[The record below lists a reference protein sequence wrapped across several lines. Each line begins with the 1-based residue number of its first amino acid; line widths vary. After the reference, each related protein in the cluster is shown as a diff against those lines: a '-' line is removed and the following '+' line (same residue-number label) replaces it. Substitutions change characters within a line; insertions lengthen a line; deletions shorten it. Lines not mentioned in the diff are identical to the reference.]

1 MKYGTAACA
10 AFVMAIWLATGVRGS
25 EIARYVGYL
34 LVFIALPGMLVHRA
48 VSGRRELFADVC
60 VGVPLGFALQIAGYV
75 AMASLG
81 WPGFG
86 LFASPCA
93 GLAAG
98 VIVWRRRDSP
108 RGARVF
114 TPSTAEVICI
124 ALLFI
129 GSIAMLAL
137 RHFPDHP
144 LPRDIGAAG
153 AKYYHDMPWHLAN
166 IVELTHAWPFTNPR
180 LAGEPLRYHIGAYVF
195 TAGTARVTGIDT
207 ATLLLRLD
215 PALLTLLTCIQ
226 LVWLGCVAGG
236 RVRTG
241 IVVLF
246 LVMFAGDASSLARA
260 TSPLFLN
267 NFVPHLYRSPTFLM
281 ALVLFIPLIGLGSG
295 LIAGTPGRRE
305 WTTWLLFLPACDLAK
320 LTTLPV
326 LAAGTCGYAV
336 LQLVRDRA
344 LARRP
349 LLMTA
354 AAVSGFVLV
363 GLIALPASSAS
374 VMVWRPLGSV
384 YVSQAW
390 KQLRDWGGAPV
401 IAMVVL
407 VVAGHAP
414 LLLTGTVAFFATCRT
429 LAPAHVWLLMLAA
442 AGATVSLLFVGPGNS
457 QMYFWFFGYVA
468 ASVVAAIGVVALIE
482 WPRAT
487 LRRAGLIFVSTAAV
501 ISAASVVFLTRP
513 GVRLMLGDRFRMFQQ
528 RPDDQVPAPPPDVT
542 AELSE
547 GLRWVA
553 AHTEPRAVLAVNS
566 VTPPFYFSALTERQ
580 VWLEGTF
587 PGEPSAVVSRT
598 GRESVVRLLFTSTS
612 LADVCATARPLG
624 IDYLVDVAHPSTG
637 LRSMLAT
644 SELPPVFENSAVR
657 ILSLAACRTG
667 PRRTPGRP

>member
-1 MKYGTAACA
+1 MKYGSVACA
-10 AFVMAIWLATGVRGS
+10 AAVTAIWLATGVRGS
-25 EIARYVGYL
+25 EIARYAGYL
-34 LVFIALPGMLVHRA
+34 LVFIAVPGMLVHRA

-81 WPGFG
+81 WPRFG
-86 LFASPCA
+86 LFASPCI

-98 VIVWRRRDSP
+98 VIVWRRRDTP
-108 RGARVF
+108 RGGRIFSPGA
-114 TPSTAEVICI
+114 AEVICI
-124 ALLFI
+124 ALLI
-129 GSIAMLAL
+129 IAAIAMLAL

-153 AKYYHDMPWHLAN
+153 AKYYRDMPWHLGN

-180 LAGEPLRYHIGAYVF
+180 LAGEPVRYHIGGYVF
-195 TAGTARVTGIDT
+195 TAGTARITGIDA

-215 PALLTLLTCIQ
+215 PALLILLTCLQ

-267 NFVPHLYRSPTFLM
+267 NFVPHLYRSPTYLM
-281 ALVLFIPLIGLGSG
+281 ALVLFIPLVGLGSG
-295 LIAGTPGRRE
+295 LITGTPGRRD
-305 WTTWLLFLPACDLAK
+305 WTTWLLFLPACGLSK

-326 LAAGTCGYAV
+326 LAAGACGYAV
-336 LQLVRDRA
+336 LQLVRDRT

-349 LLMTA
+349 LLMAA
-354 AAVSGFVLV
+354 AAVSAFVMV
-363 GLIALPASSAS
+363 GLVALPASSAGM
-374 VMVWRPLGSV
+374 MVWRPLGSV

-390 KQLRDWGGAPV
+390 KQLRDWGGAPA
-401 IAMVVL
+401 IAMAVL
-407 VVAGHAP
+407 VLAGHAP
-414 LLLTGTVAFFATCRT
+414 MLLAGTVAFFATRRT
-429 LAPAHVWLLMLAA
+429 LAPGQVWLLMLAA
-442 AGATVSLLFVGPGNS
+442 AGATVSLLFVAPGNS

-468 ASVVAAIGVVALIE
+468 AGVVAAIGVVALIE
-482 WPRAT
+482 SPQAP
-487 LRRAGLIFVSTAAV
+487 LRRAVLIFVSTAAL
-501 ISAASVVFLTRP
+501 ISAMSVVFMARP
-513 GVRLMLGDRFRMFQQ
+513 GVRLLLGDRFRMFQQ
-528 RPDDQVPAPPPDVT
+528 RPDNQVPAPPPDVT

-553 AHTEPRAVLAVNS
+553 TRSEPRAVLAVNS
-566 VTPPFYFSALTERQ
+566 VTPPFYFSALTERR
-580 VWLEGTF
+580 VWLEDAF
-587 PGEPSAVVSRT
+587 PGESYAVVSKT
-598 GRESVVRLLFTSTS
+598 ERESVVRRLFTSTS
-612 LADVCATARPLG
+612 LADVCATARPLA

-667 PRRTPGRP
+667 SQRTPGRP